1 MRQLVRACEGLR
13 GGNAERLA
21 LKRKITAI
29 MAADIAEYTRLISED
44 EEETLTR
51 LEAYRKVFDD
61 FVHRAGGRIFNTAGD
76 GVMCEF
82 ASAVEATRCAID
94 IQESLRTSNMAH
106 LPSRQMHF
114 RIGISIG
121 DVVERDGDLLGD
133 GVNIAAR
140 LQGLAEPGSICV
152 SRNVHEAVMN
162 KISVPFRDLGN
173 REVKN
178 LPHPVHAFQIE
189 MGAQGGAHGKPLT
202 GSSPARR
209 MLGANTKGGSGVP
222 AGWIAA
228 AALVV
233 AVGTAGYLVLGR
245 GEAPKPGP
253 EPTSQQQATRL
264 PEPVA
269 PRELLQSGETETKQP
284 EAKPNTSVVVTE
296 NLTPAQAFE
305 KLAQSGGIVRDPKS
319 APELYHNARS
329 FEARGES
336 AAARRDYL
344 AFAALGTDHID
355 PLLRLAALIRTQD
368 GRAGAREVFAELSKN
383 INPGKGS
390 GRAAAL
396 VHILQFEGAERQTRL
411 AAFAEANPDFAP
423 VHALLAQE
431 FGEDRQNGQTIDDRR
446 KELAAT
452 GRFLSA
458 EREGRLI
465 PFFLDHSVLAQWLER
480 AQKREGILKAFFADN
495 RDRVSVQF
503 MRSNA
508 GWMGSISPPE
518 SSTLIEYKFGAM
530 PDFRPTGMLQVIDGR
545 TGKPMPNPSFELSGH
560 QGPTEITL
568 RYLDA
573 NGIRSPVTTLHFDP
587 RASLIAGMRDILD
600 RFANSWIAFG
610 SGHNQHLLYFTHL
623 VSYRC
628 AIQKAEIGFN
638 GEAPAQVLPLPPCDE
653 ANPHSI
659 PASSLPYLRIKPE
672 TESATLR
679 LTYVGG
685 EVSEVKTFLRQK

>member
-1 MRQLVRACEGLR
+1 MGLGR
-13 GGNAERLA
+13 VAECGTLIGSGEVGHAERMA

-51 LEAYRKVFDD
+51 LEAYRSVFDD
-61 FVHRAGGRIFNTAGD
+61 FVQRAGGRIFNTAGD

-140 LQGLAEPGSICV
+140 LQALAEPGSICV

-189 MGAQGGAHGKPLT
+189 MGAQGRPAA
-202 GSSPARR
+202 SSAAKR
-209 MLGANTKGGSGVP
+209 LSDASGRDGHAIP

-233 AVGTAGYLVLGR
+233 AVGAAGYLVLGR
-245 GEAPKPGP
+245 GESAKPGP
-253 EPTSQQQATRL
+253 DLPAPSQQQATSQRQETR
-264 PEPVA
+264 PTEPAVSK
-269 PRELLQSGETETKQP
+269 EP
-284 EAKPNTSVVVTE
+284 EARPNTSVVVTE

-305 KLAQSGGIVRDPKS
+305 KLAQSGGIVREPKS
-319 APELYHNARS
+319 APEFYHNARS

-336 AAARRDYL
+336 ASARRDYL
-344 AFAALGTDHID
+344 AFAALGTDHLD

-368 GRAGAREVFAELSKN
+368 GRAGAREVFAELSK
-383 INPGKGS
+383 GK

-396 VHILQFEGAERQTRL
+396 VHALQFDGAERQTRL
-411 AAFAEANPDFAP
+411 SAFAEANPDFAP

-431 FGEDRQNGQTIDDRR
+431 FGEDRQNLQTIDERR
-446 KELAAT
+446 RELAST
-452 GRFLSA
+452 GRFLTA
-458 EREGRLI
+458 ERDGRLI
-465 PFFLDHSVLAQWLER
+465 PFFLDQSVLAQWLER
-480 AQKREGILKAFFADN
+480 AQKREAALKTYFAGN
-495 RDRVSVQF
+495 RDRIGLSF

-508 GWMGSISPPE
+508 GWMGNISPPE
-518 SSTLIEYKFGAM
+518 ATTAIEYRFGAM
-530 PDFRPTGMLQVIDGR
+530 AEFRPTGALQMLDQR
-545 TGKPMPNPSFELSGH
+545 TGKPMANPSFELPGN
-560 QGPTEITL
+560 QGPTEIAL

-573 NGIRSPVTTLHFDP
+573 NGVRSPVTTLAFDP
-587 RASLIAGMRDILD
+587 KASLVQGQRDILD

-610 SGHNQHLLYFTHL
+610 AGHNQHLLYFTHL

-638 GEAPAQVLPLPPCDE
+638 GEAPAQLLPLPPCDE

-659 PASSLPYLRIKPE
+659 PSSSQPYLRIKPD
-672 TESATLR
+672 TQSATLR

-685 EVSEVKTFLRQK
+685 EVSEVKTFLRQ